1 MTNGNI
7 SNVFMVILHVVTHST
22 IKSMWFLQK
31 CVTAFRIRCI
41 SHVSIIPLRRSLY
54 TKPCFIGK
62 TDAHFPLLII
72 LLAKRNICIKEMQK
86 CAIRQY
92 PVHSMNNLN
101 HKKFVSRSILFVFN
115 ANLCS
120 SFILLSSLILYS
132 LIKARGHFTVI
143 LCYKSIILIYVY
155 TYI

>member
-1 MTNGNI
+1 MLSLIVQLNHCGSYKNM
-7 SNVFMVILHVVTHST
+7 SP
-22 IKSMWFLQK
+22 
-31 CVTAFRIRCI
+31 FRIRCI

-62 TDAHFPLLII
+62 TDAHFPLIII

-92 PVHSMNNLN
+92 RVHSMNNLN

-120 SFILLSSLILYS
+120 SFILLSS
-132 LIKARGHFTVI
+132 V
-143 LCYKSIILIYVY
+143 VQPN
-155 TYI
+155 

>member
-1 MTNGNI
+1 MQAGKKNRNDQWKYLKCVYGYI
-7 SNVFMVILHVVTHST
+7 ACCHSQYN
-22 IKSMWFLQK
+22 KNLMWFLQK
-31 CVTAFRIRCI
+31 CVTAFRILCI

-92 PVHSMNNLN
+92 RVHSMNNLN

-132 LIKARGHFTVI
+132 LIKLEVTLPLF
-143 LCYKSIILIYVY
+143 YV
-155 TYI
+155 TKP

>member
-1 MTNGNI
+1 M
-7 SNVFMVILHVVTHST
+7 SP
-22 IKSMWFLQK
+22 
-31 CVTAFRIRCI
+31 FRIRCI

-92 PVHSMNNLN
+92 RVHSMNNLN

-132 LIKARGHFTVI
+132 LIKARGHFALI
-143 LCYKSIILIYVY
+143 LCYKSIILIYIWV
-155 TYI
+155 TDYIYISL